1 MDVHLRKE
9 KLTQYTV
16 LATITALVLLFFALF
31 LELVSSDEANFSFSG
46 FVWIFQHKPVFWL
59 LLAAVILLPTSVF
72 WLTRVFTK
80 QLIDKQTLI
89 DHEQERIRQVNA
101 FAHQLIQGDLEA
113 DFKTM
118 GEGDTLGESLLNL
131 RDTLRS
137 NKETDLKLRKEEEQ
151 RNWIAEGSAHFSE
164 ILRTYIHDPEQLSF
178 TVIKDLTKYINA
190 VQGGFYL
197 LDDTDQFNKI
207 FNLTSFF
214 AYDRRKFTDQQ
225 IKWGDGLIGTC
236 ALEQK
241 IIHLKSVPDSYITVT
256 SGLGESNPSSLL
268 IVPMQYENQIYGVLE
283 FASFGKFDP
292 NHVALVEKTAESVAV
307 TLSAVKTNLRTAKL
321 LEESKAQTQ
330 ALTSH
335 EEEMR
340 QNMEELQA
348 TQEEAT
354 RQSQRFLVLEDT
366 VNRNLIC
373 AEFDT
378 DGRLLSANT
387 LFYSKFEYSNDLK
400 IEGKHIQELI
410 SEENRDWFKSIW
422 NKLIHDNELY
432 KGYIKHVTRTGKDL
446 WTIATLSTSKNDDA
460 SINRVMLLAVDTTIE
475 RNRIQK
481 NELIVESLNST
492 GIKLELDIN
501 GNLLDCNDNFIQLF
515 KLSQKDIKS
524 LIIFDIINPLELEA
538 FNKRWDSIIKGT
550 GQSGILRGKTT
561 GGKEIW
567 LTGAFTAA
575 YNIAHEVESIVFV
588 GNDITHEKKL
598 ETEVRTHTETLKKQE
613 KLLRDAEKVLINKL
627 RDTKAELLSQFK
639 ETEKIK
645 NINERILEDSPDAII
660 TTSHDNRIVFF
671 NKAAEHLWKMDR
683 KDVIQQDISLLFP
696 ESLTDK
702 DELLGSFA
710 RPGDH
715 KIIGQRRSSSI
726 IDNSGKERS
735 VKILLTKARVDNENA
750 YTAFIQIAD

>member
-1 MDVHLRKE
+1 
-9 KLTQYTV
+9 
-16 LATITALVLLFFALF
+16 
-31 LELVSSDEANFSFSG
+31 
-46 FVWIFQHKPVFWL
+46 
-59 LLAAVILLPTSVF
+59 
-72 WLTRVFTK
+72 
-80 QLIDKQTLI
+80 
-89 DHEQERIRQVNA
+89 
-101 FAHQLIQGDLEA
+101 
-113 DFKTM
+113 
-118 GEGDTLGESLLNL
+118 
-131 RDTLRS
+131 
-137 NKETDLKLRKEEEQ
+137 
-151 RNWIAEGSAHFSE
+151 
-164 ILRTYIHDPEQLSF
+164 
-178 TVIKDLTKYINA
+178 
-190 VQGGFYL
+190 
-197 LDDTDQFNKI
+197 
-207 FNLTSFF
+207 
-214 AYDRRKFTDQQ
+214 
-225 IKWGDGLIGTC
+225 
-236 ALEQK
+236 
-241 IIHLKSVPDSYITVT
+241 
-256 SGLGESNPSSLL
+256 
-268 IVPMQYENQIYGVLE
+268 
-283 FASFGKFDP
+283 
-292 NHVALVEKTAESVAV
+292 
-307 TLSAVKTNLRTAKL
+307 
-321 LEESKAQTQ
+321 
-330 ALTSH
+330 
-335 EEEMR
+335 
-340 QNMEELQA
+340 MEELQA

-613 KLLRDAEKVLINKL
+613 KLLKDAEKVLINKL